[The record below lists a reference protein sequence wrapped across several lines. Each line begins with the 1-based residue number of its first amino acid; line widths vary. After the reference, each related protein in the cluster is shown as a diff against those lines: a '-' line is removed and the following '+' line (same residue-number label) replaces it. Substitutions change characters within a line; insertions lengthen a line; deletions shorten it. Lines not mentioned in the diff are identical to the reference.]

1 MVIPFY
7 VAFGDCSNSCTLSSF
22 RYAPTLNCECLD
34 SSANNTVCWLI
45 VDLICFLFPT
55 LTSQLQELCGPA
67 AGAKDNRPPPIPFH
81 CIKLQK
87 PGQYVITFPGAYY
100 MVVNA
105 STNCTEAINFCM
117 SQWERFAPTSARV
130 RPTSQKYERSSI
142 FCRWLVLPPLANKFT
157 TTPWLTSQ

>member
-34 SSANNTVCWLI
+34 SSANNTDCWLI

-55 LTSQLQELCGPA
+55 LTSSYKNYVVLPQVLRA
-67 AGAKDNRPPPIPFH
+67 TDPPPIPFH
-81 CIKLQK
+81 CIKQQK

-117 SQWERFAPTSARV
+117 SQ
-130 RPTSQKYERSSI
+130 
-142 FCRWLVLPPLANKFT
+142 
-157 TTPWLTSQ
+157 

>member
-67 AGAKDNRPPPIPFH
+67 AGAKDNRPPPH
-81 CIKLQK
+81 
-87 PGQYVITFPGAYY
+87 TFPLHQAAETRTIRNNLSRG
-100 MVVNA
+100 
-105 STNCTEAINFCM
+105 
-117 SQWERFAPTSARV
+117 
-130 RPTSQKYERSSI
+130 
-142 FCRWLVLPPLANKFT
+142 VLHGRQREYQLHG
-157 TTPWLTSQ
+157 SY